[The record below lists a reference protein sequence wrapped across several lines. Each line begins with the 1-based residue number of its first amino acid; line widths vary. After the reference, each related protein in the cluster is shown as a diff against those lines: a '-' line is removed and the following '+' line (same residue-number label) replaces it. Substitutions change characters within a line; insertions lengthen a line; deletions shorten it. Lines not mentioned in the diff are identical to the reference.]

1 MTREEL
7 NSTLEQEFS
16 KVQNLTSEHQ
26 KLVADNA
33 KKLHAILEKRMPIDT
48 KTVTTEFSR
57 HKVTL
62 LKDFSIVITELNEE
76 QSKSLFDKICQ
87 LT

>member
-7 NSTLEQEFS
+7 NDTLEQEFS
-16 KVQNLTSEHQ
+16 KVQTLTGEHK

-33 KKLHAILEKRMPIDT
+33 KKLHAILEKRLPIDT
-48 KTVTTEFSR
+48 KTITTEFSR

>member
-76 QSKSLFDKICQ
+76 QSKRLFDKICQ

>member
-62 LKDFSIVITELNEE
+62 LKDFTIVISELNEE